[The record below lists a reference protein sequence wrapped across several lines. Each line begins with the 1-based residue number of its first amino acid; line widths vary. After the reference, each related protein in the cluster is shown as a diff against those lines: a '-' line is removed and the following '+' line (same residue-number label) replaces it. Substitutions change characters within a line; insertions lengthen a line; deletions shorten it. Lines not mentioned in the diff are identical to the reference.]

1 MKKKISE
8 LQVLKLSLTD
18 VLKFNQIENK
28 LKQQKTFQQK
38 KFGMNISII
47 ALSTNVNEYLL
58 D

>member
-38 KFGMNISII
+38 NFGMNISII
-47 ALSTNVNEYLL
+47 ALSTNVNKYLL

>member
-38 KFGMNISII
+38 NFGMNISII

>member
-38 KFGMNISII
+38 NFGMNINII

>member
-8 LQVLKLSLTD
+8 LVLKLSLTD

-38 KFGMNISII
+38 NFGMNISII

>member
-28 LKQQKTFQQK
+28 LKQQKTFQQIN
-38 KFGMNISII
+38 FGMNISII
-47 ALSTNVNEYLL
+47 ALSTNVNKYLL